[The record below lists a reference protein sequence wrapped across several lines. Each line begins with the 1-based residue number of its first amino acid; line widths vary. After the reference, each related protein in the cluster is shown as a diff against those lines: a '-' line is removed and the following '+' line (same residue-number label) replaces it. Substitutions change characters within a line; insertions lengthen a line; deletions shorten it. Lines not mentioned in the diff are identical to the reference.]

1 MGHWQGRHGPGG
13 AQGPGWRGGFGEARG
28 KRSGPGLAHQ
38 RRSPSAELPPTPGR
52 GRLGALDRGEIWPPG
67 VPGSR
72 GQRGHGRP
80 RRAAQPL
87 TLPLAVPPLT
97 PIRKGRW

>member
-1 MGHWQGRHGPGG
+1 MDKGRIGPRNPKGPGV
-13 AQGPGWRGGFGEARG
+13 
-28 KRSGPGLAHQ
+28 
-38 RRSPSAELPPTPGR
+38 
-52 GRLGALDRGEIWPPG
+52 G
-67 VPGSR
+67 VTR
-72 GQRGHGRP
+72 RP